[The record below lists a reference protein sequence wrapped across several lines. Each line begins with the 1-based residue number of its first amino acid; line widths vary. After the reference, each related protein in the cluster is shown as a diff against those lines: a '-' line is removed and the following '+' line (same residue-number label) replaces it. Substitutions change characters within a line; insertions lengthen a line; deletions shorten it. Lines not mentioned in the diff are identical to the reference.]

1 MKFGEDIPNKSYYTV
16 SDVAD
21 YFNLNQSTLRYWE
34 SEFNNISPKRNAKGE
49 RRYSKEDFE
58 QVEVIHYLLKKK
70 GHTMKGAQQIIAD
83 QPKKI
88 KKEMEMI
95 HSLQEL
101 KSFLK
106 NMKDKL

>member
-1 MKFGEDIPNKSYYTV
+1 
-16 SDVAD
+16 
-21 YFNLNQSTLRYWE
+21 
-34 SEFNNISPKRNAKGE
+34 
-49 RRYSKEDFE
+49 
-58 QVEVIHYLLKKK
+58 
-70 GHTMKGAQQIIAD
+70 MKGAQQIIAD